1 MDLNSGNLNNGENIN
16 PQQNNESIETLDT
29 NVNNNVLPD
38 ISNIPPKFSE
48 PVPDDSIKPI
58 EKKKKK
64 RKVLIIILVIL
75 ILLCGGFYYY
85 DNYFI
90 TPKKVF
96 EKGIDQAN
104 SSLVKNTTSANT
116 YTGYVKANIKTTD
129 LNVGGTIN
137 YAIDYSGQK
146 ILLDYDTKYKDQA
159 LLSGKAYLTSDK
171 IYLYLNNIY
180 NKYIYLDNS
189 DSEFNS
195 LFKKVDS
202 TDLTNIENSLA
213 KALKNSLTDEYYS
226 KQREGT
232 KNIYILT
239 INKDNNNEFFKNLLT
254 NLENDSTFIKSYAN
268 ISNKSETDVKK
279 DMDDDIS
286 KFSSNTTNNDDSTYV
301 IKIYATMLTNEIN
314 KIEMNISNDEVNNNL
329 VLNIVDENTVNYS
342 FETNYQSEIDKE
354 AGKERTTTTYSGT
367 ITSSISGSTTTI
379 KITVNDSQNTSDSY
393 DLEYSQTANG
403 TVTLPDVSNAI
414 NYNDL
419 SDTDILNI
427 YTNLMNNPGF
437 VTLYSEYSSK
447 MGTNYNNVADD
458 SLYSSDSVLN
468 F

>member
-1 MDLNSGNLNNGENIN
+1 M
-16 PQQNNESIETLDT
+16 
-29 NVNNNVLPD
+29 
-38 ISNIPPKFSE
+38 
-48 PVPDDSIKPI
+48 
-58 EKKKKK
+58 
-64 RKVLIIILVIL
+64 
-75 ILLCGGFYYY
+75 
-85 DNYFI
+85 
-90 TPKKVF
+90 F

-239 INKDNNNEFFKNLLT
+239 INKNNNNEFFKNLLT

-268 ISNKSETDVKK
+268 ISNKR
-279 DMDDDIS
+279 
-286 KFSSNTTNNDDSTYV
+286 N
-301 IKIYATMLTNEIN
+301 
-314 KIEMNISNDEVNNNL
+314 
-329 VLNIVDENTVNYS
+329 
-342 FETNYQSEIDKE
+342 
-354 AGKERTTTTYSGT
+354 
-367 ITSSISGSTTTI
+367 
-379 KITVNDSQNTSDSY
+379 
-393 DLEYSQTANG
+393 
-403 TVTLPDVSNAI
+403 
-414 NYNDL
+414 
-419 SDTDILNI
+419 
-427 YTNLMNNPGF
+427 
-437 VTLYSEYSSK
+437 
-447 MGTNYNNVADD
+447 
-458 SLYSSDSVLN
+458 
-468 F
+468 